1 MIEIDRLSV
10 AIHRTP
16 ILADVS
22 LDIAQGEVFGLV
34 GESGSGKSMTALAL
48 MGLLPDGAT
57 ATGDIRLD
65 GKPLLGQPEADW
77 CATRGNDIAMIF
89 QEPMTALNPVQ
100 TIGDQVAETLTIHG
114 QANRGDALAIARDRL
129 EPRRPVPYRARRLSR
144 TSCPAASGSAS
155 ASPRPSRCTRGS

>member
-10 AIHRTP
+10 TIYRTP

-65 GKPLLGQPEADW
+65 GKPLLDQPEADW

-129 EPRRPVPYRARRLSR
+129 TASACPISGSTPIPM
-144 TSCPAASGSAS
+144 SCPAASGSAS